1 MLHHYRWAVGLRRK
15 HSALRCG
22 NMTDIKA
29 EGPVLSFRRRDA
41 KQTLLIRANL
51 SDDDAGGLMPWQV
64 QIIEG

>member
-1 MLHHYRWAVGLRRK
+1 
-15 HSALRCG
+15 
-22 NMTDIKA
+22 MTDIKA
-29 EGPVLSFRRRDA
+29 EGPVLSFRRRDD